1 MFYYEYHKPNVNEQD
16 KDDMEG
22 FDIYNHIHE
31 PVNISVQ
38 PGYDHAPQH
47 GVGDNDYSHMK
58 TYNANQV
65 DSSGEYALVR

>member
-1 MFYYEYHKPNVNEQD
+1 
-16 KDDMEG
+16 MEG